1 MDNRELLSF
10 QTLVNSLD
18 TDYGKRTPKNLAT
31 MRVELGKA
39 VSVQFKNPEAS
50 VKKRLLLDRL
60 CRDYRKVRIF
70 LEPGDIVLISHTVE
84 PFEKK
89 EYYRAEKGPRGIRLT
104 SMVMLDSEL
113 SKKNFAR
120 IDDGRLSWAS
130 CTFNYSVSALIGV
143 KRPNIL
149 NRLPTLAGVNLI
161 FEKAL
166 SQTVNHR
173 CTWYAPANY
182 LFPELSNVN
191 NSTMIQWANP
201 EIGELKYDNLPEG
214 KYFVGI
220 DSDTFAIRVICHP
233 SMQSLVLG
241 ILTKASIHYHK
252 VDTVYKLL
260 LDQSN
265 DLVRIGFEEK

>member
-130 CTFNYSVSALIGV
+130 CTFNYSVSALTGV

-161 FEKAL
+161 FEKAI
-166 SQTVNHR
+166 SQTVSNR
-173 CTWYAPANY
+173 CIWYAPASY
-182 LFPELSNVN
+182 LFPEISGAN
-191 NSTMIQWANP
+191 NNAMIQWANP
-201 EIGELKYDNLPEG
+201 EIGELKFENLPEG

-220 DSDTFAIRVICHP
+220 DSDTFALRVICHP
-233 SMQSLVLG
+233 SMQNNVLG
-241 ILTKASIHYHK
+241 LLTKASIHYHK

>member
-18 TDYGKRTPKNLAT
+18 TDYGKRTPKNLTT

-39 VSVQFKNPEAS
+39 VSVLFKNPEAS

-70 LEPGDIVLISHTVE
+70 LEPGDIVLISHTAD
-84 PFEKK
+84 PFENK
-89 EYYRAEKGPRGIRLT
+89 EYYRAEKGPRGIRLI
-104 SMVMLDSEL
+104 SMMSHDLGSD
-113 SKKNFAR
+113 KKSFAK
-120 IDDGRLSWAS
+120 IEDGRLSWAC
-130 CTFNYSVSALIGV
+130 CTLNYAISAIIGV
-143 KRPNIL
+143 KTPNIL

-161 FEKAL
+161 FEK
-166 SQTVNHR
+166 SISMTIQRR

-182 LFPELSNVN
+182 LFPELTKTD
-191 NSTMIQWANP
+191 NSVMLQWANP
-201 EIGELKYDNLPEG
+201 EIDSLKFDNLPEG
-214 KYFVGI
+214 KYFIGI
-220 DSDTFAIRVICHP
+220 DADTYALRVICDP
-233 SMQSLVLG
+233 SMNNHVLD
-241 ILTKASIHYHK
+241 LLSKANIHFHK

>member
-120 IDDGRLSWAS
+120 VDDGRLSWAS
-130 CTFNYSVSALIGV
+130 CTFNYSVSALTGV

-182 LFPELSNVN
+182 LFAELSNVN

-233 SMQSLVLG
+233 SMQSHVLEL
-241 ILTKASIHYHK
+241 LTKASIHYHK

>member
-89 EYYRAEKGPRGIRLT
+89 E
-104 SMVMLDSEL
+104 
-113 SKKNFAR
+113 
-120 IDDGRLSWAS
+120 
-130 CTFNYSVSALIGV
+130 
-143 KRPNIL
+143 
-149 NRLPTLAGVNLI
+149 
-161 FEKAL
+161 
-166 SQTVNHR
+166 
-173 CTWYAPANY
+173 
-182 LFPELSNVN
+182 
-191 NSTMIQWANP
+191 
-201 EIGELKYDNLPEG
+201 
-214 KYFVGI
+214 
-220 DSDTFAIRVICHP
+220 
-233 SMQSLVLG
+233 
-241 ILTKASIHYHK
+241 
-252 VDTVYKLL
+252 
-260 LDQSN
+260 
-265 DLVRIGFEEK
+265 